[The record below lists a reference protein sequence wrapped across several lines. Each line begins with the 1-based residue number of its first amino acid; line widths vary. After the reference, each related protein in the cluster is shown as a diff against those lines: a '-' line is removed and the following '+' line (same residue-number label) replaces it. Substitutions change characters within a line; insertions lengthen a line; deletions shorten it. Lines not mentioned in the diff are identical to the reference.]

1 MRLALKAGWALASAE
16 RKRSVGDILRQS
28 LDSLEKEGALSS
40 SLSRDSSRAILLI
53 WFYLTENTVVHS
65 LETSSGATMGAGVW
79 GGGLLEIR
87 FKPIPWTGDRIPYRE
102 PYYSQVPGYIF
113 IWAWDSHPCLKKK
126 PHIWPKDKVEKN
138 ILLNKYSGW
147 LSQNVWNDELSGKK
161 CVWQIVSRLYLGVL
175 IQGFP
180 PPPLISHNPDVFPYL
195 FITIPHIHTQKMVDI
210 RLQFLKRLKCS
221 KCIRLQHV
229 RAFNVAAIRLAYWK
243 RD

>member
-1 MRLALKAGWALASAE
+1 
-16 RKRSVGDILRQS
+16 
-28 LDSLEKEGALSS
+28 
-40 SLSRDSSRAILLI
+40 
-53 WFYLTENTVVHS
+53 
-65 LETSSGATMGAGVW
+65 MGAGVW
-79 GGGLLEIR
+79 GGGLLETSR

-113 IWAWDSHPCLKKK
+113 ICAWDSHPCLKKK
-126 PHIWPKDKVEKN
+126 PHIWPKDKVEKIYCWTN
-138 ILLNKYSGW
+138 IHDGCSECLKW
-147 LSQNVWNDELSGKK
+147 WTKWKKKK
-161 CVWQIVSRLYLGVL
+161 CVWQIVSRLYLGVR

-180 PPPLISHNPDVFPYL
+180 LTTTDFTQPWCFSMSIYNYSTHSHTKNA
-195 FITIPHIHTQKMVDI
+195 VDI